1 MASRSASLLW
11 VGLAYVAGGLGACA
25 VGLLLPGRHPVLV
38 GLLADVAATLVVFAF
53 SFALSNS
60 SVYDPYWSLAP
71 IVLAGYWWLR
81 GGARSEP
88 LALAALALVAWWGL
102 RLTWNWARRWN
113 GLADED
119 WRYVEMR
126 ERHGRLYWPVSLA
139 GIHLVPTLLVFAGCL
154 PLRPLVAGAPGAWV
168 LPGLLLAAAAVTL
181 ETAADRQL
189 WRWRASGRAGAL
201 RSGLWSRC
209 RHPNYL
215 GEVLFW
221 WGLFLAG
228 VAADPA
234 WWPSVAGP
242 LAITSLFLL
251 VSIPWKDR
259 RMRER
264 HPGSEELPAVIPR
277 LRSPG

>member
-1 MASRSASLLW
+1 
-11 VGLAYVAGGLGACA
+11 
-25 VGLLLPGRHPVLV
+25 
-38 GLLADVAATLVVFAF
+38 VFAF
-53 SFALSNS
+53 SAALSNS

-71 IVLAGYWWLR
+71 MFLAVYWWLR
-81 GGARSEP
+81 GGARFEP
-88 LALAALALVAWWGL
+88 PALAALALVAGWGL
-102 RLTWNWARRWN
+102 RLTWNWVRRWN

-119 WRYVEMR
+119 WRYLEIR
-126 ERHGRLYWPVSLA
+126 QRHGRLYWPVSLA

-154 PLRPLVAGAPGAWV
+154 PVYPLVVGPPGGEAWTT
-168 LPGLLLAAAAVTL
+168 LPGLLLAAVAIGVEA
-181 ETAADRQL
+181 AADRQL
-189 WRWRASGRAGAL
+189 WRWRASGRPGAL
-201 RSGLWSRC
+201 RSGLWGCC

-234 WWPSVAGP
+234 WWPAAAGP

-264 HPGSEELPAVIPR
+264 HPGSEDLPAMIPR